1 MNDRT
6 EPQLVRYKS
15 FANINHIDNTLDYT
29 TLISCV
35 IREIMISFVYF
46 VLYLAFSLILEGRF

>member
-6 EPQLVRYKS
+6 EPQLVRYDS
-15 FANINHIDNTLDYT
+15 FANINHIDNTLNYT
-29 TLISCV
+29 TCMSCV

-46 VLYLAFSLILEGRF
+46 VLYLAFSLILEGWF